1 MSFGGE
7 GFELWGGNVEA
18 VDIVQF
24 NSVVCGVFDGVE
36 CGGSVDEFLINPCHD
51 DLAGAAVAVDNIVDG
66 AETHGADAAE
76 ECEGASF
83 DDPHFVFIAAGGGV
97 IVGVKSTDD
106 TGEGFCEGAEVVGIA
121 FEGE

>member
-1 MSFGGE
+1 MLVGPE
-7 GFELWGGNVEA
+7 
-18 VDIVQF
+18 
-24 NSVVCGVFDGVE
+24 
-36 CGGSVDEFLINPCHD
+36 P
-51 DLAGAAVAVDNIVDG
+51 GAKAKAPTG
-66 AETHGADAAE
+66 ATDGADAAE